1 MESDP
6 ELAKAS
12 PAPAPKKKIKLGR
25 GARGVGLAEE
35 IKGLRDEVKSIEKRV
50 AALEAE
56 ARSKSKW
63 SAGSFSFGHQ

>member
-25 GARGVGLAEE
+25 GARGGLAEE